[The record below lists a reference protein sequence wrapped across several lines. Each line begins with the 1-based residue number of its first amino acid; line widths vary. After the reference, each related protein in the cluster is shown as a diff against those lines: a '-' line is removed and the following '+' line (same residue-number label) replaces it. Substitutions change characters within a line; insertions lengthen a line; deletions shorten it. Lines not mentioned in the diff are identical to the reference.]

1 LLTDPARQIWN
12 SFNNRANAG
21 DADAPEA
28 AVNGCLYDRFKSLYN
43 KTATKP
49 SLVIVPA
56 RFKSGTLYSQIPS
69 SNADFTVTRP
79 LNTATRFNSSALI
92 QTGITSGVPRLD
104 YYTSG
109 GVTGCP
115 ALLVEPAATNLLFH
129 SEVWTSG
136 NNWTFADGVT
146 SVSAS
151 ITAPDNTQAVNAL
164 SPTSANSSHFFYSNN
179 PTTITYTSGTIYT
192 QSIFFKQGTGAAGR
206 YVQLTYP
213 NARFTQLGFAN
224 FDLQDGVVTASGG
237 TADTNRN
244 ARIENYGNGWY
255 RCIFAATCNSTGA
268 GVGVLPTLITTSG
281 ATRFPT
287 FLGVTGDVLYGWG
300 AQVETGSAATSY
312 IPTTT
317 GSVTRNADI
326 ISVSG
331 AVSGAIGQQ
340 QGTIYMEVD
349 VRNLGFARE
358 FISVQDSSYAINAFR
373 IESDSANSWRVQI
386 RAANSSVLDQIISS
400 PKFTTGIYK
409 IAFAY
414 NNAAS
419 GVVFAVNGTVI
430 YTSASALT
438 MPTGV
443 DRVILG
449 TRLTSGSFD
458 LFFNDRIRAAAL
470 YTTRLTNDELQSL
483 TQT

>member
-1 LLTDPARQIWN
+1 MPT
-12 SFNNRANAG
+12 
-21 DADAPEA
+21 
-28 AVNGCLYDRFKSLYN
+28 
-43 KTATKP
+43 P
-49 SLVIVPA
+49 SLLIVPA
-56 RFKSGTLYSQIPS
+56 RFKTGKLYSQIPTS
-69 SNADFTVTRP
+69 GAGDFTVTR
-79 LNTATRFNSSALI
+79 NTEARRFGPDGLI
-92 QTGITSGVPRLD
+92 ASVASGIPRLD

-115 ALLVEPAATNLLFH
+115 ALLVEPAATNSILQSTSTASGWTLFN
-129 SEVWTSG
+129 SMTRATIDVIGVSG
-136 NNWTFADGVT
+136 VNLTVGASGGIGNTGSRYQSA
-146 SVSAS
+146 VSSPVNLAS
-151 ITAPDNTQAVNAL
+151 G
-164 SPTSANSSHFFYSNN
+164 S
-179 PTTITYTSGTIYT
+179 TYTFSFLLKKTTAHTIGGYLFVIAGATTENIGGGFDVSGSYSSGSIANPSFVTNRIRRVEPWGADVFRCSETWTMTASGTIDRVFLGILGSVSSSNSAPT
-192 QSIFFKQGTGAAGR
+192 GT
-206 YVQLTYP
+206 TI
-213 NARFTQLGFAN
+213 GFAAPQ
-224 FDLQDGVVTASGG
+224 LELGSV
-237 TADTNRN
+237 
-244 ARIENYGNGWY
+244 
-255 RCIFAATCNSTGA
+255 
-268 GVGVLPTLITTSG
+268 PTS
-281 ATRFPT
+281 F
-287 FLGVTGDVLYGWG
+287 
-300 AQVETGSAATSY
+300 

-317 GSVTRNADI
+317 GSVTRNADVV
-326 ISVSG
+326 SVSG
-331 AVSGAIGQQ
+331 AVSGSIGQTE
-340 QGTIYMEVD
+340 GTIYMEVD

-458 LFFNDRIRAAAL
+458 LFLNDRIRAAAL
-470 YTTRLTNDELQSL
+470 YTTRLTNAELQSL
-483 TQT
+483 TAL